1 MRSWHGKE
9 SQMDGQRSQ
18 LLQVQTRCR
27 AWHCDQYGRICDLTL
42 WLGFIR
48 KNNINA
54 CVWKTQFIQ
63 IDIIKLTQDSLI
75 ADWITMFE
83 YSKAHYSKSGLS
95 LKNFKMATPVWNCLH
110 GIREH
115 WVCHVCLRIVSLLFD
130 FATKNKFAFGD
141 YFLPFS
147 RQMAT

>member
-1 MRSWHGKE
+1 M
-9 SQMDGQRSQ
+9 
-18 LLQVQTRCR
+18 
-27 AWHCDQYGRICDLTL
+27 AWEREPNGWSAVAVIAGTNKMQGLTL
-42 WLGFIR
+42 RPIRSHLRLNFTTRFQR